1 MGGKSLQ
8 ELTIKDNFMFSAV
21 MMDEENCRCFLEMT
35 LGFPISR
42 VEVSREKSMVYHP
55 EYKGIRLDIYAKD
68 EKNTHYNIEM
78 QVLQKPALERRARY
92 YHSQMDMELLAT
104 GRTYKNL
111 PHAYVIFVC
120 DFDPFGYRKYCY
132 TFENHCN
139 EVNDLRLKD
148 GAYSIFLSTQGKN
161 SHEVPDKLVK
171 FLEFVKAELSESTND
186 FGDEY
191 VKQLQESVRTIKANR
206 EMEERFMVLREMLE
220 EERLEGREEGRI
232 IALIEV
238 IQKLKFKNKS
248 AAEIAELLTEDI
260 REVTMIFNAIDMS
273 HEKDAQKIFEEL
285 YGTAN

>member
-92 YHSQMDMELLAT
+92 YHSQMDMELLAA
-104 GRTYKNL
+104 GRAYKNL

-132 TFENHCN
+132 TFENYCN
-139 EVNDLRLKD
+139 EVDNLRLKD
-148 GAYSIFLSTQGKN
+148 GAYTIFLSTQGEN

-171 FLEFVKAELSESTND
+171 FLKFVKAELSDSTND
-186 FGDEY
+186 FKDEY
-191 VKQLQESVRTIKANR
+191 VKQLQESVRMIKANR

-220 EERLEGREEGRI
+220 EERMEGREEGRMI
-232 IALIEV
+232 TLIEV
-238 IQKLKFKNKS
+238 IQKLKLKNKS

-260 REVTMIFNAIDMS
+260 QEVTKIFNAIDMS
-273 HEKDAQKIFEEL
+273 HEKIAQKIFEEL
-285 YGTAN
+285 YGN